1 MCWECARTENTA
13 MVIMNDI
20 VVRLHNLLE
29 CLVYFQRDRES
40 EGERLS
46 CSFKENYFGGFGWS
60 LEELEES

>member
-1 MCWECARTENTA
+1 